1 MRVSSDLY
9 TQTGMCM
16 PALIYEDIHPSHVH
30 EVTTRS
36 CPSKAKTDIRQPFL
50 PTLAVRPAGPRVL
63 GSPASLLA
71 C

>member
-1 MRVSSDLY
+1 
-9 TQTGMCM
+9 M
-16 PALIYEDIHPSHVH
+16 PALIDEDIHTSHILIH

-50 PTLAVRPAGPRVL
+50 PTLAAVRPAELRAQ
-63 GSPASLLA
+63 GSLASLLV